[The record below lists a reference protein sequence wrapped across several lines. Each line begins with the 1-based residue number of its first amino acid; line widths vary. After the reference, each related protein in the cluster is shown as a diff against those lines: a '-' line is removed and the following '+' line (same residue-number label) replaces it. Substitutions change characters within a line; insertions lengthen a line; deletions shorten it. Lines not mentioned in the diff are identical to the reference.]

1 MTISFF
7 LVDAFTNRPFEGN
20 PAGVCILPEAAPARW
35 MQSVAREVGASETAF
50 VVAPQGKQAR
60 LRWFT
65 PTDEVDL
72 CGHATLA
79 AAHAL
84 RMHEAD
90 TNAPER
96 VSVIFETASGLL
108 TAQYTDAGIRLD
120 FPADAPSPADPP
132 AGLID
137 ACTIPVPVWSGRSAR
152 DWLLHVPTP
161 QDVEAAAPD
170 MDALSQFDTRGV
182 ILTAESPSESDHDF
196 VSRFFAPQVGVPEDP
211 VTGSAHCALGPYWRD
226 RLGRS
231 DLTGYQASSR
241 GGTVRIHLPEPPAS
255 SEARVHLFG
264 ACCTMVQGT
273 WQAPPN
279 ATSPDAEARQ
289 SPSL

>member
-1 MTISFF
+1 MTIPFF
-7 LVDAFTNRPFEGN
+7 LVDAFTNRPFAGN
-20 PAGVCILPEAAPARW
+20 PAGVCIVPEAAPARW

-50 VVAPQGKQAR
+50 VIAPKDGRAR

-84 RMHEAD
+84 RTHRD
-90 TNAPER
+90 GTSAPEPDA
-96 VSVIFETASGLL
+96 VVFDTASGAL
-108 TAQYTDAGIRLD
+108 TAQYTNAGIRLN
-120 FPADAPSPADPP
+120 FPVDAPRPADPP
-132 AGLID
+132 AGLVA
-137 ACTIPVPVWSGRSAR
+137 ACNIPTPVWSGRSAR

-161 QDVEAAAPD
+161 QDVEAAAPA

-182 ILTAESPSESDHDF
+182 ILTAEGSTADNHDF
-196 VSRFFAPQVGVPEDP
+196 VSRFFAPRVGVPEDP

-241 GGTVRIHLPEPPAS
+241 GGTVRIHLPEPAPS
-255 SEARVHLFG
+255 GARIHLLG
-264 ACCTMVQGT
+264 ACCTMVQGM

-279 ATSPDAEARQ
+279 ATNPDAAAPQ

>member
-1 MTISFF
+1 MTIPFF
-7 LVDAFTNRPFEGN
+7 LVDAFTNRPFAGN
-20 PAGVCILPEAAPARW
+20 PAGVCIVPEAAPARW

-50 VVAPQGKQAR
+50 VIAPHNGRAR

-84 RMHEAD
+84 RAHQAGA
-90 TNAPER
+90 NAPDPDT
-96 VSVIFETASGLL
+96 VVFDTASGPL

-120 FPADAPSPADPP
+120 FPADAPNPADPP
-132 AGLID
+132 AGLVA
-137 ACTIPVPVWSGRSAR
+137 ACNIPTPVWSGRSAR

-161 QDVEAAAPD
+161 QDVKAAAPD
-170 MDALSQFDTRGV
+170 IDALSQFDTRGV
-182 ILTAESPSESDHDF
+182 ILTAESATESDHDF

-211 VTGSAHCALGPYWRD
+211 VTGSTHCALGPYWHD

-241 GGTVRIHLPEPPAS
+241 GGTVRIHLPDSPAS
-255 SEARVHLFG
+255 SEARVHLLG
-264 ACCTMVQGT
+264 ACWTMVQGT

-279 ATSPDAEARQ
+279 ATSPDAEAHQ